1 VEGTGN
7 NYVKWCKYLVVHY
20 DFPLI
25 LSKFAFFVTSV
36 VMMMH
41 IKESM
46 SITMILTSMTMMLT
60 SMMKL
65 LMMIMIKVKK
75 VPRIITM
82 VMMA

>member
-1 VEGTGN
+1 MEGTGN
-7 NYVKWCKYLVVHY
+7 NYAKWCKYLVVHY
-20 DFPLI
+20 DFPPDLFQI
-25 LSKFAFFVTSV
+25 CVFVTSV
-36 VMMMH
+36 VMMMN
-41 IKESM
+41 IKESIR
-46 SITMILTSMTMMLT
+46 ITMILTPMTMMLT